1 MYVCMYVCMYI
12 NVCESG
18 LARGVVQK
26 KYFFVTQL
34 FLVCDESVQSSK
46 ILPREENHNIKA
58 QHSVVFD
65 V

>member
-1 MYVCMYVCMYI
+1 MYMCTCMYVCMYVCMYI

-34 FLVCDESVQSSK
+34 FLVCDDRTIFKNSST
-46 ILPREENHNIKA
+46 
-58 QHSVVFD
+58 
-65 V
+65 

>member
-1 MYVCMYVCMYI
+1 MYI

-46 ILPREENHNIKA
+46 ILPQREENHKSK
-58 QHSVVFD
+58 HSTLVVFD